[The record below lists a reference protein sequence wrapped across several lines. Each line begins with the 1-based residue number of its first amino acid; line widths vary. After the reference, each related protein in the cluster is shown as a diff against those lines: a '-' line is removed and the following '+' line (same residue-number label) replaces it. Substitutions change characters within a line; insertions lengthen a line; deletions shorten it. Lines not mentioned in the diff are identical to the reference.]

1 MKTLLQLYLS
11 FFKVGLMTF
20 GGGLSMFPMLEREV
34 ITRRRWCT
42 KEEILDYYA
51 IGQCTPGII
60 AVDVST
66 FIGYRLKKIPGAL
79 VAPLGVISPGFCIM
93 LAFATVMQQVAQY
106 PAVQSAFV
114 GVRVA
119 VCALITVSVVNIL
132 RESVKN
138 WLQLALALL
147 SFVAVAVLGANPV
160 WVVLGAVLVGLARG
174 RLRNNPK
181 SQGIEDDD
189 PPPPAV

>member
-1 MKTLLQLYLS
+1 MKTLLQLYFS

-34 ITRRRWCT
+34 IDRRKWCT

-51 IGQCTPGII
+51 VGQCTPGII
-60 AVDVST
+60 AVDVSA
-66 FIGYRLKKIPGAL
+66 FIGYRLKKTLGA
-79 VAPLGVISPGFCIM
+79 VIAPLGVISPGFGIM
-93 LAFATVMQQVAQY
+93 LLLATVLQQVADY

-132 RESVKN
+132 RESVRN
-138 WLQLALALL
+138 LWQLAVALL
-147 SFVAVAVLGANPV
+147 AFVVVAVFGANPA
-160 WVVLGAVLVGLARG
+160 WVVLGAALLGLAQG
-174 RLRNNPK
+174 RLQK
-181 SQGIEDDD
+181 GK
-189 PPPPAV
+189 PAPEGSHRP